1 MEKVKLRLYQLTLIL
16 SLISL
21 ALALL
26 SSGKQREFFYI
37 ATYASIIGLACEYK
51 KIIVRPFSIALPILL
66 IGLLNL
72 GWYLVYEYHSEGLNV
87 YSDYLGASKN

>member
-37 ATYASIIGLACEYK
+37 TIYASIIGLACEYK
-51 KIIVRPFSIALPILL
+51 KITLRPFLSHYRFCSLGCL
-66 IGLLNL
+66 IFAGTWCMNTI
-72 GWYLVYEYHSEGLNV
+72 VK
-87 YSDYLGASKN
+87 A

>member
-37 ATYASIIGLACEYK
+37 AIYASIIGLACEYK
-51 KIIVRPFSIALPILL
+51 K
-66 IGLLNL
+66 N
-72 GWYLVYEYHSEGLNV
+72 HN
-87 YSDYLGASKN
+87 ASFFYRTTNFAHWVT

>member
-37 ATYASIIGLACEYK
+37 AIYASII
-51 KIIVRPFSIALPILL
+51 IAK
-66 IGLLNL
+66 
-72 GWYLVYEYHSEGLNV
+72 
-87 YSDYLGASKN
+87 A

>member
-37 ATYASIIGLACEYK
+37 AIYASIIGLACEYK
-51 KIIVRPFSIALPILL
+51 KDYITPIF
-66 IGLLNL
+66 
-72 GWYLVYEYHSEGLNV
+72 YRVPDFADRSY
-87 YSDYLGASKN
+87 

>member
-37 ATYASIIGLACEYK
+37 AVYA
-51 KIIVRPFSIALPILL
+51 
-66 IGLLNL
+66 
-72 GWYLVYEYHSEGLNV
+72 
-87 YSDYLGASKN
+87 

>member
-16 SLISL
+16 SLISF

-37 ATYASIIGLACEYK
+37 AVYASIIGLACEYK
-51 KIIVRPFSIALPILL
+51 KITLRPFQSRSP
-66 IGLLNL
+66 
-72 GWYLVYEYHSEGLNV
+72 YC
-87 YSDYLGASKN
+87 